1 MSDQKILPDDLEDP
15 NLYTKQGKLYQG
27 SGNFGAA
34 IACYENA
41 IRINSNDVDAHYEL
55 GHLYRSV
62 GEYQQ
67 SIFFYSNVTRI
78 DPNQIEVHNEL
89 GKLYQELG
97 NLEQAINCYRNA
109 IQINSRYMKAHYNL
123 GHLYQS
129 IGQQEKA
136 INSYQ
141 VTLDLCDDALAL
153 EPNNEEVYRL
163 RQSAAHLLNSQVGV
177 TTKTAPPHYVQGLFD
192 EYANRFDYHLVEIL
206 DYKVPQSLKE
216 ALASQLGHNLT
227 FDVGIDLGCGTG
239 LSGQVFRPICKQ
251 LVGIDLSP
259 KMIEIAKGKNIYD
272 TVENN
277 EISIYLEQ
285 SSEKYDLFIA
295 TDLLIYIGDLTMLFS
310 NISKASNQKGIF
322 VFSTELVQEVDY
334 SLTTQGRYAHSESYI
349 RNLAQQNKF
358 NILNISNTTIR
369 TGIEGQLFVIQ
380 LEY

>member
-1 MSDQKILPDDLEDP
+1 MSYHKILPDDLEDL
-15 NLYTKQGKLYQG
+15 NLYTRQGKLYQG

-97 NLEQAINCYRNA
+97 NLEQAITCYRNA